1 MASVYDSCYTDT
13 LGQALEA
20 IRNELEKRG
29 IVLAETNRDWLD
41 SFVFGGLAYGQDREV
56 HAEIETIKGKKT
68 FKFAH
73 AHIWRLDSGRYEWLV
88 YIL

>member
-1 MASVYDSCYTDT
+1 MNSCYTDT

-20 IRNELEKRG
+20 IAKDIEAKG
-29 IVLAETNRDWLD
+29 IVLAEHNKDWLEA
-41 SFVFGGLAYGQDREV
+41 FTFGGLSYGQDREV
-56 HAEIETIKGKKT
+56 HAEIETIKGKNT

-73 AHIWRLDSGRYEWLV
+73 AHIWRFENGRYEWLV